1 MQERSTE
8 RQWGRKC
15 TQKSDRRMRYM
26 QKNGNVKRKLNWSMR
41 NLRGK
46 LRRHMLKHNWP
57 SDTGPGGNRT
67 PDRPWPTVLH
77 LLSGTLTGE
86 KRIFPKKYHFSLF
99 DFSKIVIKFRPPCR
113 GLRKHRLSLYS
124 RRLSLYSPIRQF
136 SQKSSKFLGKLA
148 SRNCAH
154 TLWVRLDRNI
164 SSNNNNDNNNNQN
177 QNNNNNRSMR
187 DLPSDSGRKTKAP
200 RRPFFEWNWKTDRA
214 TVGPK
219 VHSKE
224 W

>member
-41 NLRGK
+41 DLRGK
-46 LRRHMLKHNWP
+46 LRRHMLKHNWIP

-86 KRIFPKKYHFSLF
+86 KRIFPKKVSLL
-99 DFSKIVIKFRPPCR
+99 VVKFRPPRR

-124 RRLSLYSPIRQF
+124 RRLSLYSPIFPKKYQIFGKIGLEKLRARA
-136 SQKSSKFLGKLA
+136 LGQA
-148 SRNCAH
+148 
-154 TLWVRLDRNI
+154 
-164 SSNNNNDNNNNQN
+164 
-177 QNNNNNRSMR
+177 RS
-187 DLPSDSGRKTKAP
+187 
-200 RRPFFEWNWKTDRA
+200 
-214 TVGPK
+214 
-219 VHSKE
+219 
-224 W
+224 